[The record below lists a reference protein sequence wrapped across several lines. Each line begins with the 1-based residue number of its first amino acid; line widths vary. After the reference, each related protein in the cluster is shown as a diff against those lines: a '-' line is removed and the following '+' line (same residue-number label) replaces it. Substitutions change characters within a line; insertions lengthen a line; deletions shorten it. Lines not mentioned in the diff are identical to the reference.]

1 LQIQQVALSEAD
13 DQQSNIQ
20 YDQASLQ
27 WTDETAN
34 QQKENVYSTGSALQS
49 ITTRLNE
56 PLHAELI
63 TDRSMLPGGEL
74 KSQCFVVANESEILG
89 PPRPKVCVLFGIPY

>member
-1 LQIQQVALSEAD
+1 VLQIQQVTLSDGD
-13 DQQSNIQ
+13 DQQSSIQ

-34 QQKENVYSTGSALQS
+34 QQKENVHSTGNVLQS

-56 PLHAELI
+56 PLHIELM
-63 TDRSMLPGGEL
+63 TDGSMLSNGEQH
-74 KSQCFVVANESEILG
+74 SQRFVVANGSEMLG
-89 PPRPKVCVLFGIPY
+89 PPHQKVWVIWNTL